1 MTGGDRMF
9 HHGYAAAYSAHLRPF
24 LLRGDERLTIVEIGI
39 LKGTGLALWSALF
52 PNADIIGLDIDLSH
66 TEGNLDFL
74 KSRGAFANRPPELHI
89 FDQLEHGPSRIAE
102 ILRGRKIDLC
112 IDDGYHSK
120 RAILKTAEAVFPH
133 LAPRLRMTPSCLCS

>member
-1 MTGGDRMF
+1 
-9 HHGYAAAYSAHLRPF
+9 
-24 LLRGDERLTIVEIGI
+24 
-39 LKGTGLALWSALF
+39 
-52 PNADIIGLDIDLSH
+52 LDIDLSH

-133 LAPRLRMTPSCLCS
+133 LAPRFVYFVEDNSRVPKALAKRFPSTVESLGDLTVLGPRAA